1 MSSDMFSLEGK
12 VIVVTGA
19 TGILGG
25 AFIEAIANAGAVVGV
40 LGRNEKVANER
51 VEKINAAGGKAVA
64 LIADILDEKQLIASA
79 HTMVDLYGKI
89 L

>member
-1 MSSDMFSLEGK
+1 MSSEMFSLEGK

-40 LGRNEKVANER
+40 LGRNEQVANE
-51 VEKINAAGGKAVA
+51 
-64 LIADILDEKQLIASA
+64 
-79 HTMVDLYGKI
+79 
-89 L
+89 